1 MECGR
6 SVPKMPGYSLGVLPM
21 IEHAGFWWKQKTQ
34 ANRMP
39 DRVVSHGNLVFR
51 ELTQSY

>member
-1 MECGR
+1 
-6 SVPKMPGYSLGVLPM
+6 M
-21 IEHAGFWWKQKTQ
+21 IEHAGFWSKQETQ

-39 DRVVSHGNLVFR
+39 DRVVSLRILVFR